1 LLTILQEPAV
11 SLRMLSILA
20 LVLIGAVPGC
30 GRARQQAVAPLGL
43 DATTRVEKVEPA
55 ATSAQPSEHIATNK
69 PEPACSDCKRG
80 DASNGPLYYGKP
92 DMPLDEKTL
101 AEVSDS
107 VDATCQILEDGLAI
121 LEKDVQDPE
130 KATEHL
136 GEYRKKHEQAMKVVF
151 EKAKEIKARLK
162 GAGYD
167 QDIPVEVRPH
177 FDERMSKIHH
187 RLEAM
192 RDVYRKYPAVLEAFG
207 QFFPRGP

>member
-1 LLTILQEPAV
+1 M
-11 SLRMLSILA
+11 SLRKLFVPSRKLFVWGVVA
-20 LVLIGAVPGC
+20 LGALPAC
-30 GRARQQAVAPLGL
+30 GKARQQAVAPAGL
-43 DATTRVEKVEPA
+43 DAVERVEKPQASA
-55 ATSAQPSEHIATNK
+55 APAQPSEHIATNK
-69 PEPACSDCKRG
+69 PEPACHDCKRG
-80 DASNGPLYYGKP
+80 DATNGPLYYGKP

-121 LEKDVQDPE
+121 LEKDVKEPE
-130 KATEHL
+130 KATDHL
-136 GEYRKKHEQAMKVVF
+136 GEYKKKHEQAMKSAF
-151 EKAKEIKARLK
+151 DKAREIKARLK
-162 GAGYD
+162 AAGYD

-177 FDERMSKIHH
+177 FDERMGKIHT